1 MKDKIILVFYVG
13 CANLKREEVPEYLNE
28 IKDSVTPHQDNS
40 VEMIFVPCI
49 DEIDTRIECINPK
62 LVEQDAYD
70 DVMKLFENLK
80 TKTDEIIETIK
91 NKTNE

>member
-13 CANLKREEVPEYLNE
+13 CANLKREEVPEYLNA
-28 IKDSVTPHQDNS
+28 IHDSLLLHRDNS
-40 VEMIFVPCI
+40 VEMIFVPCL

-70 DVMKLFENLK
+70 EVMKLFENLK
-80 TKTDEIIETIK
+80 TKTEEIIETLK